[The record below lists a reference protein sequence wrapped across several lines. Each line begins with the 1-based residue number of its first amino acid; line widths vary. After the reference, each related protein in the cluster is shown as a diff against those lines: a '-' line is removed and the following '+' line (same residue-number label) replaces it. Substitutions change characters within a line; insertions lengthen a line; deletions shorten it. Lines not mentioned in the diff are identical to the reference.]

1 MDIIIPDTRKR
12 IILDATM
19 LSTIMS
25 CGRLTDFRF
34 NHDLQSIDGKSP
46 SIEMGSMVHAYLE
59 KYYGLVSQ
67 GTNKKE
73 AHGYGMIA
81 CDIYAKSSEC
91 QTSSDEDKKLAID
104 TCDLYYEHYKNDS
117 WVPLEVEVVKKA
129 EVYQDDEICLI
140 WSAKLDLI
148 AENSSGIVPI
158 DHKTMKQRRPAMS
171 LNNQF
176 MGQCLL
182 MGTRYMIV
190 NKIGFQKSLKPSE
203 RFTRE
208 AVNYTA
214 SRMLEWQSTILP
226 YWAKIYM
233 MYAESNYWPPNWT
246 HCENKFGFCQFKN
259 VCESDEGMRE
269 EVIGINFKVGEK
281 WSI

>member
-1 MDIIIPDTRKR
+1 MDIIIPDNRKT

-34 NHDLQSIDGKSP
+34 NHDLQAIDGKSP

-59 KYYGLVSQ
+59 KYYGLVAS
-67 GTNKKE
+67 GTDKKE

-81 CDIYAKSSEC
+81 ADVYSKSSEM
-91 QTSSDEDKKLAID
+91 QNTSDEDKKLASD
-104 TCDLYYEHYKNDS
+104 TCQLYYEHYKNDS

-129 EVYQDDEICLI
+129 EVYQDDEIRLM